1 MRFRGLFRCDS
12 EGYLDVILGLFRCD
26 SEGYLDVI
34 QRVI

>member
-12 EGYLDVILGLFRCD
+12 EDYLDEIQGLFRCD
-26 SEGYLDVI
+26 SEDYLDVI